1 MRGRVVAL
9 STVASAEDADK
20 LARVLVERRLAA
32 CVNVVPG
39 VVSHYRWRDALQRD
53 QEQLLVIKTRAER
66 LAALRAVFAE
76 LHPYDL
82 PELVALAVAG
92 GSDAYLRWLD
102 DSVLVSPAKAPRA
115 RARGRRSGRPR
126 PRSRR

>member
-1 MRGRVVAL
+1 LRGRVVAL
-9 STVASAEDADK
+9 STVASAEDAER

-66 LAALRAVFAE
+66 LPALRAVFAE

-102 DSVLVSPAKAPRA
+102 GETGATAPRA